1 MRRHYLSLWPGL
13 VIGIGGQA
21 LLKAGADPVHQ
32 RHAHRGDEH
41 AAQGRAGHGG
51 DILVRQAGVQQ
62 LADYEGHAA
71 GRLEGVHVLGAV
83 RIDPGDQRGDAGE
96 VVEVLPGELEARR
109 AAHGETGSY
118 ENLSMPPVA
127 LDHEA
132 IEDKELAEAAKAAFA
147 SLRSS
152 KLRSFLTLFGIAWG
166 IASLVLLSALSDG
179 FRQGQRKNMA
189 QIGDNLVFVWGGTTE
204 RQAGGQRA
212 GRRIRLDAD
221 DYFLDGR
228 LGRLLS
234 APRTWDLIADDIVMV
249 RGREAASAAGLVT
262 GPGRPQRLTLATFV
276 TGNIARP
283 GASRRE
289 LGFLK
294 PIMRRG
300 FLDRQ
305 GLRYDPRLRLG
316 EDYALYVEALAA
328 GAVFGKIAGASAA
341 QRAKVR

>member
-1 MRRHYLSLWPGL
+1 MDDAS
-13 VIGIGGQA
+13 A
-21 LLKAGADPVHQ
+21 DATGA
-32 RHAHRGDEH
+32 
-41 AAQGRAGHGG
+41 AAA
-51 DILVRQAGVQQ
+51 A
-62 LADYEGHAA
+62 ADDGS
-71 GRLEGVHVLGAV
+71 GRLQVIRLAENVGPA
-83 RIDPGDQRGDAGE
+83 
-96 VVEVLPGELEARR
+96 EARNR
-109 AAHGETGSY
+109 A
-118 ENLSMPPVA
+118 
-127 LDHEA
+127 
-132 IEDKELAEAAKAAFA
+132 IAAARAP
-147 SLRSS
+147 
-152 KLRSFLTLFGIAWG
+152 
-166 IASLVLLSALSDG
+166 LLC
-179 FRQGQRKNMA
+179 
-189 QIGDNLVFVWGGTTE
+189 I
-204 RQAGGQRA
+204 
-212 GRRIRLDAD
+212 LDAD

-328 GAVFGKIAGASAA
+328 GAVFAVTAPCGYVAVERSNSLSAQHRTDDLGAMLAALPVPVFGSGAGDPLDPHRAPTPNCSQHRRVLDRRRAQGYAA
-341 QRAKVR
+341 ALRELLGTPLAWRHILSVTLAAKLGRLVPAPAPDRETGPRLLLGPERRLEPAR